1 MTFSYLQV
9 VAFCRLQVLSFW
21 TQGRAFFKSV
31 SDFKYLM
38 EAANIRVK
46 LLNQPIARSTIRTFP
61 CTTQLAV
68 TKTLLTHDF
77 VMTSRVL
84 EGKFFFGDMN
94 LYRQV
99 GQDVRTWMLAPLER
113 AAAAAPSYDDSS
125 EMLWYAERVP
135 NTTLGTY
142 LKGHIEVRKSLG
154 I

>member
-46 LLNQPIARSTIRTFP
+46 LLNQPIARSTIRRLCMQGTVMHCAQAWQEVAGSPERKCGVLVAALPTLLRTPHTLVPKSLWRTFP

-77 VMTSRVL
+77 VMTSDL
-84 EGKFFFGDMN
+84 ESSD
-94 LYRQV
+94 
-99 GQDVRTWMLAPLER
+99 LAQPC
-113 AAAAAPSYDDSS
+113 D
-125 EMLWYAERVP
+125 
-135 NTTLGTY
+135 T
-142 LKGHIEVRKSLG
+142 
-154 I
+154 